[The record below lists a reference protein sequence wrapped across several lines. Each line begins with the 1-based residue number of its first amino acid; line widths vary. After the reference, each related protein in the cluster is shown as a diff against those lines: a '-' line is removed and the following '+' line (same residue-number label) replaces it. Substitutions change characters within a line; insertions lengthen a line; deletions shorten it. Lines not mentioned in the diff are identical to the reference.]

1 MCRFNSPL
9 APLDDTRIVCSEEN
23 IDETK
28 VRQSRVT
35 EEQHGNT
42 LECVKKKVSIVYKR
56 NSCEVDIGSYST
68 VTLKLLKSNMK
79 I

>member
-9 APLDDTRIVCSEEN
+9 APLDDTRIVCGEEN

-35 EEQHGNT
+35 HGNT

-56 NSCEVDIGSYST
+56 NSCEVNIGSYST

>member
-35 EEQHGNT
+35 HGNT

-56 NSCEVDIGSYST
+56 NS
-68 VTLKLLKSNMK
+68 
-79 I
+79 